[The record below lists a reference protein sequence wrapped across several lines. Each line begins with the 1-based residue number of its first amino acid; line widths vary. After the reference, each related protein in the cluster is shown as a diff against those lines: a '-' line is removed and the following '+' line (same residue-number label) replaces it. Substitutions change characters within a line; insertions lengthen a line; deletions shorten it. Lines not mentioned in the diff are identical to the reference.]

1 MATDPKVLDQLRA
14 VAAAA
19 GIKIDDDKLETV
31 APHIIALLER
41 PPGAPPRHLGE
52 TEPAFGLRLTKD

>member
-14 VAAAA
+14 VADAA
-19 GIKIDDDKLETV
+19 GIKIDDTNLETV

-41 PPGAPPRHLGE
+41 PPGAPPRNLGE